1 MSGFQKPF
9 FCEKSG
15 IPVAQGDGDK
25 KQCPRDPYYIA
36 TDSSEYID
44 FQILKIQEAPDVI
57 PTGEIPRTYQMCV
70 DRFMVDQLNPGTRC
84 TVTGI
89 YTVSEQKMI
98 KNTEVANRLR
108 LPYVIVTGVHA
119 ESTGTRKLVPTFDTA
134 QIERFIHYSKDP
146 KIYERISNSIAPA
159 IYGHENIK
167 NAIACLLFGGA
178 GKLLPDQT
186 KLRGDINI
194 LLLGDPSTAKSQL
207 LKFAEKVAPISVY
220 TSGKGSSA
228 AGLTAAIIRDPSSQ
242 EFQ

>member
-89 YTVSEQKMI
+89 YTVSGK
-98 KNTEVANRLR
+98 
-108 LPYVIVTGVHA
+108 
-119 ESTGTRKLVPTFDTA
+119 TF
-134 QIERFIHYSKDP
+134 KD
-146 KIYERISNSIAPA
+146 K
-159 IYGHENIK
+159 K
-167 NAIACLLFGGA
+167 
-178 GKLLPDQT
+178 
-186 KLRGDINI
+186 
-194 LLLGDPSTAKSQL
+194 
-207 LKFAEKVAPISVY
+207 LKFPRTKNDKKY
-220 TSGKGSSA
+220 RSSK
-228 AGLTAAIIRDPSSQ
+228 
-242 EFQ
+242 